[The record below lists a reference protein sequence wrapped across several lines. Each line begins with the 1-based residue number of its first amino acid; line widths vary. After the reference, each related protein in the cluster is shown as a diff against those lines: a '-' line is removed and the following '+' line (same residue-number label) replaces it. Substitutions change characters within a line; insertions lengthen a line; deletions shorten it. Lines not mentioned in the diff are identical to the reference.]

1 MIKWMTCCAFPD
13 TSNRDTAGKM
23 PLHRRVLKASYSP
36 ARQVTEE
43 CVNDRSFHAKLRSY
57 VPVAFLT
64 PAARSFFLVSA
75 NHTRASTKVKDG
87 NLQERIIGLAYSRWH
102 PERETER
109 CLRRK
114 RYIPYPRFLF
124 SFWRICSLFAGAW
137 FFSACQPT
145 AIFYVEMLD
154 SDFAFLDSLVCV
166 STVCWGITLEDAAEI
181 FRSNSI
187 GFFISLWTNS
197 GSKILTWQYQIIYM
211 DLKLLQTK
219 KYARALVCKWFFS
232 LSFLPTR
239 FS

>member
-36 ARQVTEE
+36 ARQVREE

-102 PERETER
+102 PGGKRSDVWGGKDTYLIR
-109 CLRRK
+109 DFYFPSDASVVYLPGRDSSRRVSQLRYFTLKCLTL
-114 RYIPYPRFLF
+114 ILH
-124 SFWRICSLFAGAW
+124 SL
-137 FFSACQPT
+137 
-145 AIFYVEMLD
+145 
-154 SDFAFLDSLVCV
+154 
-166 STVCWGITLEDAAEI
+166 TL
-181 FRSNSI
+181 
-187 GFFISLWTNS
+187 
-197 GSKILTWQYQIIYM
+197 
-211 DLKLLQTK
+211 
-219 KYARALVCKWFFS
+219 
-232 LSFLPTR
+232 
-239 FS
+239 